1 MRTSLIGSLSLVAA
15 AIVST
20 PVAAESVQVR
30 VSYNDLDLSRPEH
43 IDALKKRVRAKVR
56 IACASPNY
64 AVTAYSDCERGAMD
78 QAMHEIERHRLRYA
92 ALMVAPAG

>member
-1 MRTSLIGSLSLVAA
+1 MRKTLIGSLALVAV

-20 PVAAESVQVR
+20 PVAAEDVQVR
-30 VSYNDLDLSRPEH
+30 LNYKDLDLSRADH
-43 IDALKKRVRAKVR
+43 VDALKKRVRAKVR

-64 AVTAYSDCERGAMD
+64 AVTAYSDCERGAME

-92 ALMVAPAG
+92 ALTVAPAG